1 MLRRHMTHLA
11 NEAIDSRSRVGG
23 AVQRN
28 LVAIR
33 DELLSA
39 EEIVAE
45 IDEIARFIK
54 IERKL
59 GLIDQL
65 AADDVAEPE
74 PSAQEEPL
82 LAEPPA
88 KERVSPPE
96 APMVYE
102 EVD

>member
-1 MLRRHMTHLA
+1 M
-11 NEAIDSRSRVGG
+11 
-23 AVQRN
+23 
-28 LVAIR
+28 
-33 DELLSA
+33 
-39 EEIVAE
+39 
-45 IDEIARFIK
+45 
-54 IERKL
+54 RKL

-74 PSAQEEPL
+74 PPAREEP

-96 APMVYE
+96 APTVYE